1 MGKVNEFDNIL
12 DECLERLLRGEAIEP
27 CLADYPDHADE
38 LEPLLRTALDARDA
52 AAIRPRPG
60 FRDRARYQF
69 QAAIRDTEVR
79 GSRGFLGWQPRW
91 VTAIAVV
98 IALLAVGSGTVA
110 AASNSLPDGPLYP
123 VKLATEAVQVAL
135 TPSATGKAQLYV
147 KLADKRVDEIINM
160 ADKGKVKQVER
171 ATDRL
176 NDQLVAMASLAVPGG
191 EPAAQLAVPAP
202 APVPAPTPAPA
213 PAPAPAAAPEPVAEP
228 EAEGP
233 QMLMKAPPPAEQPP
247 EAIPA
252 PVIEVPA
259 APGEE
264 APVAATPRAPGRS
277 EEAHEKAVG
286 KERKIAVKADEQAIL
301 RELLS
306 RHALDNEVALREV
319 LARVPESLKPALRRA
334 LEVAGAGYE
343 QALRN
348 LD

>member
-1 MGKVNEFDNIL
+1 MAKVNEFDNIL
-12 DECLERLLRGEAIEP
+12 DECLERLLRGEALGP
-27 CLADYPDHADE
+27 CLADYPDHADA

-79 GSRGFLGWQPRW
+79 GSRGFFGWQPRW
-91 VTAIAVV
+91 VTAVAVV
-98 IALLAVGSGTVA
+98 IALLVVGSGTVA
-110 AASNSLPDGPLYP
+110 AAGNSLPDGPLYP

-135 TPSATGKAQLYV
+135 TPSAAGKAELYV
-147 KLADKRVDEIINM
+147 KLADKRVDEIIKM
-160 ADKGKVKQVER
+160 ADKGKVKQVEQ

-176 NDQLVAMASLAVPGG
+176 NDQLVAMAGLAAPGG
-191 EPAAQLAVPAP
+191 GPAAQLAVPAP
-202 APVPAPTPAPA
+202 APVPAPTPAPV
-213 PAPAPAAAPEPVAEP
+213 PEPVAEP

-233 QMLMKAPPPAEQPP
+233 QILMKAPPPAEQLP
-247 EAIPA
+247 EAVPA

-259 APGEE
+259 APGAE
-264 APVAATPRAPGRS
+264 APVAVTPGAPGRS
-277 EEAHEKAVG
+277 DEAHEKAVG
-286 KERKIAVKADEQAIL
+286 KERKKAAKADEQEIL

-306 RHALDNEVALREV
+306 RHALDNEEALREV